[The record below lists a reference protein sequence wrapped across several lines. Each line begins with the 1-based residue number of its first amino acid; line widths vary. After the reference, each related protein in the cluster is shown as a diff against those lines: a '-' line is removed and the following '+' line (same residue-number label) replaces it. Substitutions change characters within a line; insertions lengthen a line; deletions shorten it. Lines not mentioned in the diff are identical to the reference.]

1 VLLQHAVVAEPEPE
15 LPEPELPEDPLL
27 PPPLRATTEAGV
39 AAAKTG
45 SASVAKIASLE
56 NILRRGGWFACERGS
71 RGAKD
76 TEVLKSNSAVSAG
89 FIG

>member
-1 VLLQHAVVAEPEPE
+1 VLSQHAVVAE
-15 LPEPELPEDPLL
+15 PEPELPEDPLL

-56 NILRRGGWFACERGS
+56 NILR
-71 RGAKD
+71 
-76 TEVLKSNSAVSAG
+76 
-89 FIG
+89 